1 MKLVIYG
8 AGGLG
13 REMLAL
19 LRASDPGGQWN
30 FIGFVDDG
38 KRPGTRVGDAGVLG
52 GLDWFLSEE
61 EPVAV
66 VMGLA
71 DPSAKASLYE
81 KLSGLPNAR
90 IKFPVMIHPL
100 AHVEPSA
107 SFAQGTVI
115 FPFCF
120 IAVEASM
127 GVCSFLNTASY
138 LGHDSIVGDFCSVM
152 PNANIS
158 GNVTIRSGTFVGS
171 GANILQGLKIG
182 SDATVGMGS
191 VVLRDVPDGCTVVG
205 NPAQAKKIDKT
216 RKGVL

>member
-1 MKLVIYG
+1 MDLVIYG

-13 REMLAL
+13 REILAF
-19 LRASDPGGQWN
+19 LRSGAFDELWN
-30 FIGFVDDG
+30 FIGFIDDG
-38 KRPGTRVGDAGVLG
+38 KPAGACAGGATILG
-52 GLDWFLSEE
+52 GIDRLLSSEE
-61 EPVAV
+61 PLAV

-71 DPSAKASLYE
+71 DPSVKASLYE
-81 KLSGLPNAR
+81 KLSGLSNV
-90 IKFPVMIHPL
+90 KFPVLIHPL

-107 SFAQGTVI
+107 SLAPGTVI

-120 IAVEASM
+120 VAVEASM
-127 GVCSFLNTASY
+127 GICSLLHAGAL
-138 LGHDSIVGDFCSVM
+138 LGHDSILGNFGSVM
-152 PNANIS
+152 PHAGIS
-158 GNVTIRSGTFVGS
+158 GNVTIGVRTFVGS
-171 GANILQGLKIG
+171 GAKILQMLKIG